1 MGTNADELKKIHDL
15 DLDDYGDD
23 VILAQIRSNLVSCDD
38 TIRTI
43 AASPAFEGETQLA
56 VNGAL
61 AQLQAEVRK
70 WYAAVDAIKSERTTA
85 RDSMR
90 TAKPKYDELPEH
102 TSDIMDEEIVIEDRR
117 NRQAAEALSPMDT
130 TLTASAAALRAI
142 DLSRPEFD
150 PNRQVNQTPLDELP
164 SSSSAGNGGGG
175 GATSGAGAG
184 GGGAAG
190 SGGAGS
196 TAGYGAGTYATGH
209 AVPLV
214 PTATGTAAIGTTAV
228 TATSRLVPNTHIGH
242 SVTQVDRF
250 TSRVNGPASTQS
262 TAFASARYTVE
273 NGKLIPL
280 ASASHTT
287 SVGGAG
293 GPGTTCLAAGTAGTV
308 GATAAAAAV
317 VRGLSGASGT
327 AAVGTSAT
335 MGATTTAGINGST
348 GMAATTAGAASAQG
362 SSTAGSAAHGATG
375 RPAMGA
381 PAAGRG
387 GGQSRQRR
395 RPHGTYDIPLL
406 EDEVQEDYI
415 ADPGVAGQ
423 AGSLETL
430 TTPEWTQESDSW

>member
-1 MGTNADELKKIHDL
+1 MGTNTDELKKIHDL

-23 VILAQIRSNLVSCDD
+23 VTLAQIRSNLVSCDD

-43 AASPAFEGETQLA
+43 AANPAFEGETQLA

-70 WYAAVDAIKSERTTA
+70 WYAAVNAIKAERTTA

-102 TSDIMDEEIVIEDRR
+102 TSDIMDEELAIEDKRD
-117 NRQAAEALSPMDT
+117 RQAAEALSPMDT
-130 TLTASAAALRAI
+130 ALTTSAAALRAI

-150 PNRQVNQTPLDELP
+150 PNRQVNQTPLDQLP
-164 SSSSAGNGGGG
+164 TSSAAGDGGGGDTASGSGAYGG
-175 GATSGAGAG
+175 GAT
-184 GGGAAG
+184 G

-196 TAGYGAGTYATGH
+196 TAGYGGSTYGTGH

-214 PTATGTAAIGTTAV
+214 PTATGTAAVGTMAV
-228 TATSRLVPNTHIGH
+228 TSASRLVPNSHTGY

-262 TAFASARYTVE
+262 TAFAAGRYTVE
-273 NGKLIPL
+273 NGRLIPL
-280 ASASHTT
+280 ASASNNA
-287 SVGGAG
+287 SVGGTG
-293 GPGTTCLAAGTAGTV
+293 GVGTTGLVAGAVGTAGV
-308 GATAAAAAV
+308 TAATAAV
-317 VRGLSGASGT
+317 VRGLSGVSGT
-327 AAVGTSAT
+327 AAAGTTAAAGATSAV
-335 MGATTTAGINGST
+335 GINGST
-348 GMAATTAGAASAQG
+348 GMAATTAAQG
-362 SSTAGSAAHGATG
+362 SSTAGSATHGATG

-387 GGQSRQRR
+387 AGQSRQRR

-430 TTPEWTQESDSW
+430 STPGWKQESDSW